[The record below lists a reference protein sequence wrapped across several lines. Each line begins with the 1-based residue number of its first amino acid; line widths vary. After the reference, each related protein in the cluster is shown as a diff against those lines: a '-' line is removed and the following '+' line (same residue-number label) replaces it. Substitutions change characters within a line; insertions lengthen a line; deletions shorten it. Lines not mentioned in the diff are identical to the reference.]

1 MKSWN
6 TITLTYNGWYPLF
19 FNLFLVN
26 WLKPFQFQK
35 NLYICFECR
44 LFPLREQGLNF
55 YAKELTT
62 CEIEVK
68 HLIHNVML
76 IFNHLNQNNFVY
88 LMLLIFVRFC
98 KKNLL
103 QEFKKTK
110 EAIRRFL
117 LAYKMMLEFF
127 GIKLIDKTGN
137 VARAANWQ
145 ERFQHLNE

>member
-1 MKSWN
+1 MVFRKLCFFGIFIGVYVEEVLNKWKGDYEKLEHN
-6 TITLTYNGWYPLF
+6 HTYIQWLVSFMLF
-19 FNLFLVN
+19 NFFLVN

-76 IFNHLNQNNFVY
+76 ILNHLN
-88 LMLLIFVRFC
+88 
-98 KKNLL
+98 
-103 QEFKKTK
+103 
-110 EAIRRFL
+110 
-117 LAYKMMLEFF
+117 
-127 GIKLIDKTGN
+127 
-137 VARAANWQ
+137 
-145 ERFQHLNE
+145 